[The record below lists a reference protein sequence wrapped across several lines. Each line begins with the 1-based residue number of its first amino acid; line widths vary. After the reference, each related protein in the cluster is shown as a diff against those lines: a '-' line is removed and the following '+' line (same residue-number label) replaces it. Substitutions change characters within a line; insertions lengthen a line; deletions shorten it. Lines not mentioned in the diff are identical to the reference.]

1 MEDLS
6 ARYLMGLSPSSMSGG
21 NTTSDDRTITQS
33 AKGSQSVIPIP
44 SRLDVLP
51 QPTLGDQADYMRD
64 KNHEMSGRPEQAHV
78 TNVNDRPD
86 SHPAWTEL

>member
-1 MEDLS
+1 VKDLS
-6 ARYLMGLSPSSMSGG
+6 STYQMGLSPSSMSGG
-21 NTTSDDRTITQS
+21 NTTSDDRTITMS
-33 AKGSQSVIPIP
+33 APGGQSVIPIP

-51 QPTLGDQADYMRD
+51 MPIIGEQADYMRD

-86 SHPAWTEL
+86 PHPAWTEL